1 MRNSKSTRSCPSGRR
16 MASAKSSTRSD
27 PRLKK
32 TGSRSDPELTLALP
46 AGMPEGF
53 KKTGAGGLTEEEA
66 LTLAA
71 QGLGN
76 KATDTSGRSV
86 PRIIADNLFTLF
98 NLLNVLL
105 ALALLIVGAYR
116 NMLFMGVVVS
126 NTLIGTV
133 QELRARRTVR
143 RLKLLNEAPAKV
155 VRDGKLREIPATE
168 TVKGDLIKL
177 KAGDQVIADA
187 ILIEGVCE
195 AGEAL
200 LTGEQD
206 AIAKKPGDW
215 LYSGSFLTSGECTCQ
230 LERVGDA
237 SYINRLSRSA
247 KKIVPPKSALMNDL
261 NRIVR
266 FVSVALLPIGILLF
280 CKQYFILKSGL
291 GAAIPST
298 VAAMVGMIPEGLILL
313 ASVALAVGVVRLGMR
328 GTLVQELYGI
338 ETLARVDTLCLDKTG
353 TLTTGAMHLS
363 ALEPADSDEVNFRRA
378 LQRFLGAVDCTSPTL
393 AAVAR
398 GVLDEPASAGS
409 RPAGSRSDPMLDE
422 PAPAGAGQRSDPML
436 KITALLPFSSD
447 RKNTAVSFG
456 DGNTLV
462 MGAPSFTLGARYGGE
477 LKEKAERLA
486 AQGLRVLALAEC
498 KGQIID
504 GAIPPVSIVH
514 GLCIITDELRKEA
527 SECLHFFKEQ
537 GVTVKVISGDDPRT
551 AAAIAAAAGLE
562 GALENAVDASLIKGP
577 VSTGSDLGPA
587 PAGASFLST
596 GSDLEHG
603 SERTELSAAANKYTV
618 FGRVTPERKQKLIAA
633 MKTAGHTV
641 AMTGDGVNDIPA
653 MKTADCSIAMAGGAD
668 AARHSAQLVLMD
680 NDFTALPRVVAEGRR
695 VINNISRTA
704 SLFLVK
710 TLYSFALGLLMLF
723 LPAAYPFQPIQLTLV
738 SVITIGLPSFFLALM
753 PDPERVRGGFLR
765 TVLTRAIPGSLAVT
779 VCAATAAML
788 SFVWP
793 QEVCSTLATLSAGI
807 VGLLMLL
814 TVCLPFNRLRA
825 AVFGG
830 MCVLFTLAVLLFP
843 GVFYL
848 VSLSGGQLAALAALA
863 AGGASILFGA
873 RAVIRH
879 IQN

>member
-1 MRNSKSTRSCPSGRR
+1 MKLKHNKPDIVDNTD
-16 MASAKSSTRSD
+16 ARSD

-32 TGSRSDPELTLALP
+32 SGTRSSGTRSDPVLNLALP
-46 AGMPEGF
+46 AGTPEGF
-53 KKTGAGGLTEEEA
+53 VKTGERGLSEAEA
-66 LTLAA
+66 LARAA

-76 KATDTSGRSV
+76 KASDTSSRSV

-105 ALALLIVGAYR
+105 AAALLIVGAYR

-143 RLKLLNEAPAKV
+143 RLKLLNEAPARV
-155 VRDGKLREIPATE
+155 VREGVVREIPAIDA
-168 TVKGDLIKL
+168 VKGDLIKL

-187 ILIEGVCE
+187 IMTEGVCA

-206 AIAKKPGDW
+206 AIEKRPGDW
-215 LYSGSFLTSGECTCQ
+215 LYSGSFLTSGECVCQ
-230 LERVGDA
+230 LVHVGDD

-247 KKIVPPKSALMNDL
+247 KKIIPPRSALMSDL

-280 CKQYFILKSGL
+280 CKQFFILKSGL
-291 GAAIPST
+291 DAAIPST

-313 ASVALAVGVVRLGMR
+313 ASVALAVGVVRLGMH

-363 ALEPADSDEVNFRRA
+363 RLEPVDSDEVNFRAA
-378 LQRFLGAVDCTSPTL
+378 LSRFLGAVDNTPPTL
-393 AAVAR
+393 AAIAR
-398 GVLDEPASAGS
+398 EVPPAPVS
-409 RPAGSRSDPMLDE
+409 RSDPRLNDLVTNAGSRSDPL
-422 PAPAGAGQRSDPML
+422 L
-436 KITALLPFSSD
+436 KVTALLPFSSD
-447 RKNTAVSFG
+447 RKNTAVSFS
-456 DGNTLV
+456 DGITLV
-462 MGAPSFTLGARYGGE
+462 LGAPSFTLGERYCGE
-477 LKEKAERLA
+477 LKAKIEQLA
-486 AQGLRVLALAEC
+486 ANGFRVLALAEC
-498 KGQIID
+498 NGEVAD
-504 GAIPPVSIVH
+504 GVIPAVNIVH
-514 GLCIITDELRKEA
+514 GLCLITDELRAEA
-527 SECLHFFKEQ
+527 PECLHYFKEQ

-551 AAAIAAAAGLE
+551 AAAIAAAAGLD
-562 GALENAVDASLIKGP
+562 GALDNAVDASLIP
-577 VSTGSDLGPA
+577 ESLSRGSDLDTTTPG
-587 PAGASFLST
+587 SDKLSR
-596 GSDLEHG
+596 GSDLDTADLDIAG
-603 SERTELSAAANKYTV
+603 AADKYTV
-618 FGRVTPERKQKLIAA
+618 FGRVTPERKQKLVAA
-633 MKTAGHTV
+633 MKAAGHVV

-753 PDPERVRGGFLR
+753 PNAERVRGGFLR
-765 TVLTRAIPGSLAVT
+765 TVLMRAIPGSLAVT
-779 VCAATAAML
+779 VCAATASML
-788 SFVWP
+788 SKVWS
-793 QEVCSTLATLSAGI
+793 QEVCSTLAPLSAGL
-807 VGLLMLL
+807 VGLMMLF
-814 TVCLPFNRLRA
+814 TVCLPFDRLRA

-830 MCVLFTLAVLLFP
+830 MCVLFALAVLLLP
-843 GVFYL
+843 HVFYL
-848 VSLSGGQLAALAALA
+848 VSLSGGQWAAFAGLAAAGAA
-863 AGGASILFGA
+863 IVFGA
-873 RAVIRH
+873 RALLNTHKTQV
-879 IQN
+879 

>member
-1 MRNSKSTRSCPSGRR
+1 
-16 MASAKSSTRSD
+16 
-27 PRLKK
+27 
-32 TGSRSDPELTLALP
+32 
-46 AGMPEGF
+46 
-53 KKTGAGGLTEEEA
+53 
-66 LTLAA
+66 
-71 QGLGN
+71 
-76 KATDTSGRSV
+76 
-86 PRIIADNLFTLF
+86 
-98 NLLNVLL
+98 
-105 ALALLIVGAYR
+105 
-116 NMLFMGVVVS
+116 
-126 NTLIGTV
+126 
-133 QELRARRTVR
+133 
-143 RLKLLNEAPAKV
+143 
-155 VRDGKLREIPATE
+155 
-168 TVKGDLIKL
+168 
-177 KAGDQVIADA
+177 
-187 ILIEGVCE
+187 
-195 AGEAL
+195 
-200 LTGEQD
+200 
-206 AIAKKPGDW
+206 
-215 LYSGSFLTSGECTCQ
+215 
-230 LERVGDA
+230 
-237 SYINRLSRSA
+237 
-247 KKIVPPKSALMNDL
+247 
-261 NRIVR
+261 
-266 FVSVALLPIGILLF
+266 
-280 CKQYFILKSGL
+280 
-291 GAAIPST
+291 
-298 VAAMVGMIPEGLILL
+298 
-313 ASVALAVGVVRLGMR
+313 
-328 GTLVQELYGI
+328 
-338 ETLARVDTLCLDKTG
+338 
-353 TLTTGAMHLS
+353 
-363 ALEPADSDEVNFRRA
+363 
-378 LQRFLGAVDCTSPTL
+378 
-393 AAVAR
+393 
-398 GVLDEPASAGS
+398 
-409 RPAGSRSDPMLDE
+409 
-422 PAPAGAGQRSDPML
+422 
-436 KITALLPFSSD
+436 
-447 RKNTAVSFG
+447 
-456 DGNTLV
+456 

-577 VSTGSDLGPA
+577 VSTGSDLEPA

-603 SERTELSAAANKYTV
+603 SEQTELSAAANKYTV

>member
-1 MRNSKSTRSCPSGRR
+1 MKQKRNKPDRVDSPETGTVKP
-16 MASAKSSTRSD
+16 RSD

-32 TGSRSDPELTLALP
+32 SGTRSDPGLTLALP
-46 AGMPEGF
+46 SGVPEGF
-53 KKTGAGGLTEEEA
+53 VKTGVRGLSEAEA

-76 KATDTSGRSV
+76 KATDTSGKSV
-86 PRIIADNLFTLF
+86 PRIITDNLFTLF

-105 ALALLIVGAYR
+105 AAALLIVGAYR

-143 RLKLLNEAPAKV
+143 RLKLLNEAPARVIREGV
-155 VRDGKLREIPATE
+155 VREIPVTDA
-168 TVKGDLIKL
+168 VQGDLIKL

-187 ILIEGVCE
+187 IMTEGVCA

-206 AIAKKPGDW
+206 AIEKRPGDW
-215 LYSGSFLTSGECTCQ
+215 LYSGSFLTSGECVCQ
-230 LERVGDA
+230 LVHVGDA

-247 KKIVPPKSALMNDL
+247 KKIIPPRSALMSDL

-280 CKQYFILKSGL
+280 LKQHFLLHAKL
-291 GAAIPST
+291 DAAIPST

-363 ALEPADSDEVNFRRA
+363 RLEPVDSDEAGFRSA
-378 LQRFLGAVDCTSPTL
+378 LSRFLGSVDNTPPTL
-393 AAVAR
+393 AAIAR
-398 GVLDEPASAGS
+398 EVPPVPIS
-409 RPAGSRSDPMLDE
+409 RSPISRSDPGLNDL
-422 PAPAGAGQRSDPML
+422 AADADSRSDPGL
-436 KITALLPFSSD
+436 KVTALLPFSSG
-447 RKNTAVSFG
+447 RKNTAVSFS
-456 DGNTLV
+456 DGTTLV
-462 MGAPSFTLGARYGGE
+462 MGAPSFTLGDRYSGE
-477 LKEKAERLA
+477 LKNKIEQLA
-486 AQGLRVLALAEC
+486 ARGLRVLALAEC
-498 KGQIID
+498 EGEIVD
-504 GAIPPVSIVH
+504 SVIPTVNIVH
-514 GLCIITDELRKEA
+514 GLCLITDELRAEA
-527 SECLHFFKEQ
+527 SECLRYFKEQ

-562 GALENAVDASLIKGP
+562 SALDNTVDASQIPDPL
-577 VSTGSDLGPA
+577 SRGSDLDI
-587 PAGASFLST
+587 AGAADKF
-596 GSDLEHG
+596 
-603 SERTELSAAANKYTV
+603 TV
-618 FGRVTPERKQKLIAA
+618 FGRVTPERKQKLVAA
-633 MKTAGHTV
+633 MKAAGHVV

-753 PDPERVRGGFLR
+753 PNAERVRGGFLR
-765 TVLTRAIPGSLAVT
+765 TVLMRAIPGSLAVT
-779 VCAATAAML
+779 VCAATASML
-788 SFVWP
+788 SKVWS
-793 QEVCSTLATLSAGI
+793 QEVCSTLATLSAGL
-807 VGLLMLL
+807 VGLMMLF
-814 TVCLPFNRLRA
+814 TVCLPFDRLRA

-830 MCVLFTLAVLLFP
+830 MCVLFALAVLLFP
-843 GVFYL
+843 RVFYL
-848 VSLSGGQLAALAALA
+848 VKLSGGQWATLACLAAAGAA
-863 AGGASILFGA
+863 IVFGA
-873 RAVIRH
+873 RALLKQVFK
-879 IQN
+879 QV

>member
-1 MRNSKSTRSCPSGRR
+1 MKQKRNKPDRVDSPETGTVKP
-16 MASAKSSTRSD
+16 RSD

-32 TGSRSDPELTLALP
+32 SGTRSDTGLTLALP
-46 AGMPEGF
+46 SGVPEGF
-53 KKTGAGGLTEEEA
+53 VKTGVRGLSEAEA

-76 KATDTSGRSV
+76 KATDTSGKSV
-86 PRIIADNLFTLF
+86 PRIITDNLFTLF

-105 ALALLIVGAYR
+105 AAALLIVGAYR

-143 RLKLLNEAPAKV
+143 RLKLLNEAPARVIREGV
-155 VRDGKLREIPATE
+155 VREIPVTDA
-168 TVKGDLIKL
+168 VQGDLIKL

-187 ILIEGVCE
+187 IMTEGVCA

-206 AIAKKPGDW
+206 AIEKRPGDW
-215 LYSGSFLTSGECTCQ
+215 LYSGSFLTSGECVCQ
-230 LERVGDA
+230 LVHVGDA

-247 KKIVPPKSALMNDL
+247 KKIIPPRSALMSDL

-280 CKQYFILKSGL
+280 LKQHFLLHAKL
-291 GAAIPST
+291 DAAIPST

-363 ALEPADSDEVNFRRA
+363 RLEPVDSDEASFRSA
-378 LQRFLGAVDCTSPTL
+378 LSRFLGSVDNTPPTL
-393 AAVAR
+393 AAIAR
-398 GVLDEPASAGS
+398 EVPPAPLS
-409 RPAGSRSDPMLDE
+409 RSDPGLNDPAAATGSRSDPE
-422 PAPAGAGQRSDPML
+422 L
-436 KITALLPFSSD
+436 KVTTLLPFSSD
-447 RKNTAVSFG
+447 RKNTAVSFSNG
-456 DGNTLV
+456 TTLV
-462 MGAPSFTLGARYGGE
+462 MGAPSFTLGGRYSGE
-477 LKEKAERLA
+477 LKNKIEQLA
-486 AQGLRVLALAEC
+486 ARGLRVLALAEC
-498 KGQIID
+498 AGEIVD
-504 GAIPPVSIVH
+504 DVIPAVNIVH
-514 GLCIITDELRKEA
+514 GLCLITDELRVEA
-527 SECLHFFKEQ
+527 AECLRYFKEQ

-551 AAAIAAAAGLE
+551 AAAIAAAAGLD
-562 GALENAVDASLIKGP
+562 GALDSAVDASLISEP
-577 VSTGSDLGPA
+577 LSRGSDLDTAA
-587 PAGASFLST
+587 PGSDKLSR
-596 GSDLEHG
+596 GSDLDIADLG
-603 SERTELSAAANKYTV
+603 IAGAADKYTV
-618 FGRVTPERKQKLIAA
+618 FGRVTPERKQKLVAA
-633 MKTAGHTV
+633 MKAAGHVV

-753 PDPERVRGGFLR
+753 PNAERVRGGFLR
-765 TVLTRAIPGSLAVT
+765 TVLMRAIPGSLAVT
-779 VCAATAAML
+779 VCAATASML
-788 SFVWP
+788 SKVWS
-793 QEVCSTLATLSAGI
+793 QEVCSTLATLSAGL
-807 VGLLMLL
+807 VGLMMLF
-814 TVCLPFNRLRA
+814 TVCLPFDRLRA

-830 MCVLFTLAVLLFP
+830 MCVLFALAVLLFP
-843 GVFYL
+843 RVFYL
-848 VSLSGGQLAALAALA
+848 VKLSGGQWATLACLAAAGAA
-863 AGGASILFGA
+863 IVFGA
-873 RAVIRH
+873 RALLKQVFK
-879 IQN
+879 QV

>member
-1 MRNSKSTRSCPSGRR
+1 MKQIHNKPDSVESAEPVRSRSR
-16 MASAKSSTRSD
+16 SRSD

-32 TGSRSDPELTLALP
+32 FGTGSDPELTLALP
-46 AGMPEGF
+46 SGMPEGF
-53 KKTGAGGLTEEEA
+53 TKTGAHGLSEAEA

-76 KATDTSGRSV
+76 KASDTSGKSV

-105 ALALLIVGAYR
+105 AAALLIVGAYR

-143 RLKLLNEAPAKV
+143 RLKLLNEAPARVIREGV
-155 VRDGKLREIPATE
+155 VREIPATDA
-168 TVKGDLIKL
+168 VQGDLIKL

-187 ILIEGVCE
+187 IMTEGVCA

-206 AIAKKPGDW
+206 AIEKRPGDW
-215 LYSGSFLTSGECTCQ
+215 LYSGSFLTSGECVCQ
-230 LERVGDA
+230 LVHVGDA

-247 KKIVPPKSALMNDL
+247 KKIIPPRSALMSDL

-280 CKQYFILKSGL
+280 LKQYFLLHAKL
-291 GAAIPST
+291 DAAIPST

-363 ALEPADSDEVNFRRA
+363 RLEPVDSDEAGFRDA
-378 LQRFLGAVDCTSPTL
+378 LSRFLGAVDNTPPTL
-393 AAVAR
+393 AAIAR
-398 GVLDEPASAGS
+398 EVP
-409 RPAGSRSDPMLDE
+409 PVPISRSDPRLNV
-422 PAPAGAGQRSDPML
+422 
-436 KITALLPFSSD
+436 TALLPFSSD
-447 RKNTAVSFG
+447 RKNTAVSFS
-456 DGNTLV
+456 DGTTLV
-462 MGAPSFTLGARYGGE
+462 MGAPSFTLGDRYSGN
-477 LKEKAERLA
+477 LKNKIEQLA
-486 AQGLRVLALAEC
+486 ARGLRVLALAEC
-498 KGQIID
+498 AGEIVD
-504 GAIPPVSIVH
+504 GAIPAVNIVH
-514 GLCIITDELRKEA
+514 GLCLITDELRAEA
-527 SECLHFFKEQ
+527 SECLRYFKEQ

-551 AAAIAAAAGLE
+551 AAAIAAAAGLD
-562 GALENAVDASLIKGP
+562 GALDNAVDASLIP
-577 VSTGSDLGPA
+577 EPLSRGSDLDIATPG
-587 PAGASFLST
+587 SDKLSS
-596 GSDLEHG
+596 GSDLDIADLDIAG
-603 SERTELSAAANKYTV
+603 TADKYTV
-618 FGRVTPERKQKLIAA
+618 FGRVTPERKQKLVAA
-633 MKTAGHTV
+633 MKAAGHVV

-680 NDFTALPRVVAEGRR
+680 NDFTALPRVVAEGCR

-753 PDPERVRGGFLR
+753 PNAERVRGGFLR
-765 TVLTRAIPGSLAVT
+765 TVLMRAIPGSLAVT
-779 VCAATAAML
+779 VCAATASML
-788 SFVWP
+788 SKVWP

-807 VGLLMLL
+807 VGLMMLL
-814 TVCLPFNRLRA
+814 TVCLPFDRLRA

-830 MCVLFTLAVLLFP
+830 MCVLFALAVLLFP
-843 GVFYL
+843 RVFYL
-848 VSLSGGQLAALAALA
+848 VPLSGGQWAALAGLA
-863 AGGASILFGA
+863 AAGAAIVFGA
-873 RAVIRH
+873 RALLKQVFK
-879 IQN
+879 QV